1 MKDYCFRG
9 ECIVK
14 ENKTVKISFRMTEEE
29 TAKLDAEMALEGF
42 RSRSKYIRKVLL
54 RGRIKRRYLSRNSA
68 NIAKQIEILRAEIKR
83 IGVNYNQV
91 VRAVNSMA
99 KLRDK
104 RGNAVITSHT
114 IEGKLTDLRQMM
126 ISVLDK
132 VDAISAEVSDNQSS
146 TH

>member
-1 MKDYCFRG
+1 M
-9 ECIVK
+9 K
-14 ENKTVKISFRMTEEE
+14 ENKTVRISFRMTEEDV
-29 TAKLDAEMALEGF
+29 AQLDALMALQGF
-42 RSRSKYIRKVLL
+42 RSRSKYLRKVAIGPRVSRRNL
-54 RGRIKRRYLSRNSA
+54 RRTDANLS
-68 NIAKQIEILRAEIKR
+68 KQIEILRAEIKR

-99 KLRDK
+99 KLRD
-104 RGNAVITSHT
+104 RQGNAVITSHT

-132 VDAISAEVSDNQSS
+132 VEAISAEVSDNPSS

>member
-1 MKDYCFRG
+1 M
-9 ECIVK
+9 
-14 ENKTVKISFRMTEEE
+14 
-29 TAKLDAEMALEGF
+29 
-42 RSRSKYIRKVLL
+42 
-54 RGRIKRRYLSRNSA
+54 RGRLRRRYLSRNAA
-68 NIAKQIEILRAEIKR
+68 NLSKQIEILRAEIKR

-104 RGNAVITSHT
+104 QGNAVITSHT

-132 VDAISAEVSDNQSS
+132 VETISAEVSDNPSS

>member
-1 MKDYCFRG
+1 M
-9 ECIVK
+9 
-14 ENKTVKISFRMTEEE
+14 SEEE
-29 TAKLDAEMALEGF
+29 AAKLDAAMAFEGF
-42 RSRSKYIRKVLL
+42 RSRSRYIRHVLM
-54 RGRIKRRYLSRNSA
+54 RGRLRRRYLSRNAA
-68 NIAKQIEILRAEIKR
+68 NLSKQIEILRAEIKR

-104 RGNAVITSHT
+104 QGNAVITSHT

-132 VDAISAEVSDNQSS
+132 IESISTEVSDNPSS

>member
-1 MKDYCFRG
+1 MT
-9 ECIVK
+9 
-14 ENKTVKISFRMTEEE
+14 NKTVKISFRLTEEE

-68 NIAKQIEILRAEIKR
+68 NIAKQIEILRAEIRR

-99 KLRDK
+99 RLRDK
-104 RGNAVITSHT
+104 RGNAVITAHT
-114 IEGKLTDLRQMM
+114 IDGKLTDLRQMM

-132 VDAISAEVSDNQSS
+132 VDAIGEEVSDNQSS

>member
-1 MKDYCFRG
+1 M
-9 ECIVK
+9 
-14 ENKTVKISFRMTEEE
+14 
-29 TAKLDAEMALEGF
+29 
-42 RSRSKYIRKVLL
+42 
-54 RGRIKRRYLSRNSA
+54 RGRLRRRYLSRNAA
-68 NIAKQIEILRAEIKR
+68 NLSKQIEILRAEIKR

-104 RGNAVITSHT
+104 QGNAVITSHT
-114 IEGKLTDLRQMM
+114 IEGKLTDLCQMM

-132 VDAISAEVSDNQSS
+132 VEAISTEVSDNPNS

>member
-1 MKDYCFRG
+1 
-9 ECIVK
+9 
-14 ENKTVKISFRMTEEE
+14 MTEEE

-132 VDAISAEVSDNQSS
+132 VDAISAEVSDNPSS